1 MGKTGSCLK
10 LKLPFTCLTVFLL
23 ATVIFETPALTFTAS
38 VGRPYQGR
46 LINGVPFPNQFPG
59 YYLRDQERAYATPEA
74 IATVLDAIDAVR
86 ERYPDTCDLFI
97 GDFSREGGGW
107 LNMHRSHQNG
117 RDVDLGMYAKGNR
130 PLDTFVPMN
139 DEILDAAKTWCFLD
153 SLLRSQHIQYI
164 FLDRRIQRQLHEYAL
179 SQGVDPGYLD
189 QLFANGRTSPLQHV
203 GGHYDHIHVRF
214 YTPWS
219 TKAARIS
226 EEDEQQRAEI
236 EMAQQAYIPQKV
248 NYYVK
253 GSDRSLA
260 ELAQSFGVSQRD
272 LCRWNQLNPE
282 DAPSPGSCLVFYKR
296 SFEVEPVHLARSLQ
310 PDSVADSP
318 GLQFASAGRGRYPVY
333 PVNLARA
340 RMARSTLPVAA
351 TYTVNRGDT
360 LAAVAKRNR
369 VNLKTLC
376 AVNGLKPGAGI
387 KPGQKIKL
395 VSGSRTATGAARTRS
410 LDIQKPVQTASA
422 SGAKASK
429 DYVPAVY
436 TADRQDTLQK
446 IAKQQG
452 IDLDALCKI
461 NGLNKNS
468 ALKPGQK
475 IRLCDQVAT
484 AGKPSGT
491 SPSAVKA
498 TASSSSKQ
506 KASSPTTLQKNM
518 KVVPGVNA
526 KAGANQQKVQGAA
539 QKSTAK
545 AATAKSGVQL
555 TNAVKAPAKKR

>member
-1 MGKTGSCLK
+1 
-10 LKLPFTCLTVFLL
+10 
-23 ATVIFETPALTFTAS
+23 
-38 VGRPYQGR
+38 
-46 LINGVPFPNQFPG
+46 
-59 YYLRDQERAYATPEA
+59 
-74 IATVLDAIDAVR
+74 
-86 ERYPDTCDLFI
+86 
-97 GDFSREGGGW
+97 
-107 LNMHRSHQNG
+107 
-117 RDVDLGMYAKGNR
+117 
-130 PLDTFVPMN
+130 
-139 DEILDAAKTWCFLD
+139 
-153 SLLRSQHIQYI
+153 
-164 FLDRRIQRQLHEYAL
+164 
-179 SQGVDPGYLD
+179 
-189 QLFANGRTSPLQHV
+189 
-203 GGHYDHIHVRF
+203 
-214 YTPWS
+214 
-219 TKAARIS
+219 
-226 EEDEQQRAEI
+226 
-236 EMAQQAYIPQKV
+236 
-248 NYYVK
+248 
-253 GSDRSLA
+253 
-260 ELAQSFGVSQRD
+260 
-272 LCRWNQLNPE
+272 
-282 DAPSPGSCLVFYKR
+282 
-296 SFEVEPVHLARSLQ
+296 
-310 PDSVADSP
+310 
-318 GLQFASAGRGRYPVY
+318 
-333 PVNLARA
+333 
-340 RMARSTLPVAA
+340 MARSTLPVAA

-468 ALKPGQK
+468 ASPGQK

-506 KASSPTTLQKNM
+506 KASSPPPCRRT
-518 KVVPGVNA
+518 
-526 KAGANQQKVQGAA
+526 
-539 QKSTAK
+539 
-545 AATAKSGVQL
+545 
-555 TNAVKAPAKKR
+555 